1 MNTLL
6 NSGKPSFFKDT
17 PKKRIARLFLIIVIS
32 IVAGILIVPRITLFV
47 RSYIEVQP
55 LLERARTI
63 MDGTADPEPSEELD
77 GKLYTWRFKKES
89 HPSAAYTEVSPIK
102 VTNIVSSDNNE
113 VILTVSFHII
123 RYSANGEKES
133 WIYYTN
139 DKWYVRKNGDRW
151 IVYKIETS
159 P

>member
-6 NSGKPSFFKDT
+6 NSGKPSSFKDT

>member
-1 MNTLL
+1 MRKKKSPTISVARIAIILAIGILAAIELWHATLL
-6 NSGKPSFFKDT
+6 IRL
-17 PKKRIARLFLIIVIS
+17 RIEL
-32 IVAGILIVPRITLFV
+32 
-47 RSYIEVQP
+47 QP
-55 LLERARTI
+55 LLERAKTI
-63 MDGTADPEPSEELD
+63 MDGTANPAPSEELD

-89 HPSAAYTEVSPIK
+89 HPSAAYTEVSPIE

-133 WIYYTN
+133 WIYYTK

>member
-1 MNTLL
+1 MNAL
-6 NSGKPSFFKDT
+6 NSGKPSSFKDT
-17 PKKRIARLFLIIVIS
+17 PKKRIARLFLIIV
-32 IVAGILIVPRITLFV
+32 VGMVVGILIVPRITLFV
-47 RSYIEVQP
+47 RSYVELQP
-55 LLERARTI
+55 LLERARTVL
-63 MDGTADPEPSEELD
+63 DGTADPEPSEELD

-139 DKWYVRKNGDRW
+139 DKWYVRKNGNRW